1 MAATEAAD
9 ESAQSAL
16 AAFTLPAVIKDA
28 GESTA
33 AVGDDDTAGM
43 DLAAGLLALAQK
55 LHNEYVAEGRKTREK
70 LISEGQLRHDQ
81 VQGARR
87 FGTLNIGGSTAT
99 VVCTVTEAE

>member
-1 MAATEAAD
+1 M
-9 ESAQSAL
+9 

-87 FGTLNIGGSTAT
+87 FGTLNIAGSTAT